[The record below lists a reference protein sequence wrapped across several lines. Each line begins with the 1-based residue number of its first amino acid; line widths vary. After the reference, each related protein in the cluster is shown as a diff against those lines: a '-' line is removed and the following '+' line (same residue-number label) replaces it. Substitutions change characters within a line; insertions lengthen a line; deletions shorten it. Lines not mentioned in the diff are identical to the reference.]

1 MARSWVVT
9 EDDVASAQSPYSE
22 LVRRAIMGI
31 ILGAIA
37 GAIQVWFF
45 KRDLMHF
52 WAAIAAGVV
61 YMTTWVIL
69 TDWLRLAGG
78 KILLG
83 AVSGLLAAV
92 LWWAIAVH
100 AENAFLQAAVAGLCF
115 GAAYAWSDQRMA

>member
-1 MARSWVVT
+1 MSDAGSQYAGLIRK
-9 EDDVASAQSPYSE
+9 
-22 LVRRAIMGI
+22 GI
-31 ILGAIA
+31 TGVMLGAIA

-45 KRDLMHF
+45 KRDLMHL
-52 WAAIAAGVV
+52 WAAIVAGVV

-92 LWWAIAVH
+92 LWWAIAIH
-100 AENAFLQAAVAGLCF
+100 AENVFIQAAVAGLCF
-115 GAAYAWSDQRMA
+115 GAAYAWSEGRKSP